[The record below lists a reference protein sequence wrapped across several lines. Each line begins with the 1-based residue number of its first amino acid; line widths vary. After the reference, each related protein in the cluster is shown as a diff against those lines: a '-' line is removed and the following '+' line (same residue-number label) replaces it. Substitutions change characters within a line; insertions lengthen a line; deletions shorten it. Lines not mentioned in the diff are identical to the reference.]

1 MISTKDRFGQFDT
14 PRRLRALGSGYTW
27 FVRILRLALP
37 LLALVLIGLVIA
49 RLATDP
55 QKATLTTADL
65 PQDEKTVPGQIE
77 MVAAKYQGVDGEGR
91 AYTITADTASR
102 DMQNQNTVLLQNPA
116 GDIIMPDGSALSV
129 RAQHGRYDTATTDM
143 QLSQDVVLTHGD
155 GYEMQLQS
163 LAGNIKAREA
173 ITRDPVHIKGPAG
186 TLHAQGMDIQDT
198 GMMIVFQGPVQMT
211 LYNLGKGQPG

>member
-49 RLATDP
+49 RLMADP

-65 PQDEKTVPGQIE
+65 PQDEKTVPGHIE

-102 DMQNQNTVLLQNPA
+102 DMQNQDTVLLQNPA
-116 GDIIMPDGSALSV
+116 GDIIMPDGGVLSV
-129 RAQHGRYDTATTDM
+129 RAQQGQYDTVTTDM
-143 QLSQDVVLTHGD
+143 QLSQNVVLTHGD
-155 GYEMQLQS
+155 GYEMHLQS
-163 LAGNIKAREA
+163 LAGNIKARAAQSHE
-173 ITRDPVHIKGPAG
+173 PVHIKGPAG
-186 TLHAQGMDIQDT
+186 TLHAQGMDIRDT
-198 GMMIVFQGPVQMT
+198 GMMIVFQGPVSMT